1 MTEVDHID
9 VVGAQSVLEVAEVIA
24 AILGARMEMGSEPG
38 RIVVTGAPILIFGL
52 SSGWRSTTAG
62 YPKGG
67 PDESRSPTLAV
78 ATNAVAGHRTY
89 TAPSPNAA
97 TGHLP
102 PREDHPDG
110 ALPAEGSDDR
120 RVRALARICRP
131 TDGRLPTL
139 RWSMPGVMSDVPATG
154 RARNRA
160 RRVREPINGSAG
172 RLVVRSQPT
181 MESTSSGG
189 RAHQVSHR
197 RSTWPTKPRRSRNSW
212 GAGPPD
218 QRTGSHHVLVET
230 WPLEGQTGYRDHPG
244 RRRSRSGEVS
254 VPNTAPRWWPR
265 TWHRSAGA

>member
-131 TDGRLPTL
+131 TDRRLPTL

-189 RAHQVSHR
+189 TSTSGIASTFDTAYETPPIEEFVGCGSA
-197 RSTWPTKPRRSRNSW
+197 RSKDRVPSRPRGNM
-212 GAGPPD
+212 A
-218 QRTGSHHVLVET
+218 
-230 WPLEGQTGYRDHPG
+230 PG
-244 RRRSRSGEVS
+244 RTDR
-254 VPNTAPRWWPR
+254 VPRPP
-265 TWHRSAGA
+265 GAET